1 LFCFWPERKRSRTP
15 DASFISINFEAVQ
28 LSSMILLPTNTVSNK
43 KEAALNSLNTASLS
57 CTVSCLFTLTGWLK
71 AAIIYTCSVGK

>member
-1 LFCFWPERKRSRTP
+1 MLLLYLTSQTKELSDDCLQEH
-15 DASFISINFEAVQ
+15 SF
-28 LSSMILLPTNTVSNK
+28 NK